1 MGQRSLLGI
10 WTGDFDFFNVAIIE
24 PLKLCWISG
33 YYLIKNLS
41 EAQGRNNVL

>member
-24 PLKLCWISG
+24 PLKLFTV

-41 EAQGRNNVL
+41 EAQGGNIVL